1 MFYHVVLL
9 NLKGLDPASL
19 TNLHGFASRMRVELP
34 FVREFHFGV
43 NKATRSAQYGWT
55 VVASFDNENDHER
68 YQVSDVHQQMKA
80 FLTPFIEDIVVADV
94 ETGQ

>member
-9 NLKGLDPASL
+9 NLKGLDPTSLAS
-19 TNLHGFASRMRVELP
+19 LHGFASRMRDELP
-34 FVREFHFGV
+34 FVQEFYFGV
-43 NKATRSAQYGWT
+43 NKASRAAQYGWT
-55 VVASFDNENDHER
+55 VIATFDDEKDHEC

-94 ETGQ
+94 EIAR